1 MQEVLERK
9 DSSHDSSS
17 AGTRTE
23 QRRNGGASTP
33 LDRATTCENGITH
46 AAFQW
51 EKQAGYISSPS
62 RSRPTDRPRPA
73 SSSPPRGGGAAS
85 SDTRRDCDCERRAA
99 SGERPLC
106 ACFDFNPRHSSHRVD
121 AVDGEVP
128 KVHPTIYIA
137 DFLLLSRPRSNRN
150 LTKGNTRFIEVLFL
164 GEPLCGFGFIFNPRV
179 RGRLGDWGG
188 EPIMGKGSCP
198 SRPPLPCDAHS
209 LALSSALIPSF
220 LPSSVGL
227 GPF

>member
-1 MQEVLERK
+1 MGETSRVYFIPIP
-9 DSSHDSSS
+9 
-17 AGTRTE
+17 E
-23 QRRNGGASTP
+23 Q
-33 LDRATTCENGITH
+33 
-46 AAFQW
+46 
-51 EKQAGYISSPS
+51 
-62 RSRPTDRPRPA
+62 TDRPRPA

-188 EPIMGKGSCP
+188 EPIMGKGSRP
-198 SRPPLPCDAHS
+198 SHPSHVMLTHS
-209 LALSSALIPSF
+209 PFHLRSFHPSF
-220 LPSSVGL
+220 LPRSAWVRFESDHVKRCRANEQGSAL
-227 GPF
+227 DFHFKAINSFSFKKKVCHQNYLIIL